1 MTALAAPSS
10 LGWQQDRHADVWRAV
25 AIGVCGVASALAVA
39 AVVLQVRHGI
49 APRNLSY
56 WIMDVVTAL
65 VYGGVTL
72 VMLPRSRHPVA
83 WILALTAVG
92 CGLSAFSTQYV
103 LLGRSGVDLP
113 GLGLAFPASGWVWVP
128 GTYAAMAIMPW
139 IVSERRWPRWAIGVV
154 GSVVVAIGVSVISVA
169 TIQYVGAPANPLAI
183 TASTW
188 TDVTSSLG
196 LWPDRFC
203 VVISLAGTAYLFW
216 RWNSESVARRRGLG
230 WLTIGQFFM
239 AVAFVPVVVPMPA
252 SFAEATVELS
262 GVALIAAQAFLPA
275 ALLVVVLGQR
285 LWGVDV
291 AVSRATVWLV
301 LTGLVVAAYVAIAWA
316 GARIV
321 PRNQELAG
329 LVAVGVVAVAGQPLR
344 AWVQRRV
351 DRLVYGVGAD
361 PARLLRS
368 LGHRLNDANRENSSL
383 ESLVDGLR
391 HSLRLGYVDVRSP
404 GHVVHASSGDSGGPT
419 LEVPLVIDGRRAGVM
434 HVAPRMGERL
444 DQRTEAVLGQLAG
457 LVAVALELAQVNE
470 DLEDT
475 RDRLV
480 EVRHEERRLLRRE
493 LHDGLGPALAGIGLG
508 MAAID
513 NLKDT
518 DPDAMAELL
527 TDLRAELKRRT
538 EDVRAIAR
546 TLLPPALDDGDLRG
560 ALGTLARRLSTQGFD
575 VRTQVA
581 VPEDMEVRRQVA
593 IYHIAA
599 EAVLNAHRH
608 AGATSCLISVESV
621 GGDGVALTV
630 TDDGHGI
637 SPGAAT
643 GIGLTSMRER
653 AEELG
658 GTCVISSVGVG
669 TKVEVVLP

>member
-10 LGWQQDRHADVWRAV
+10 LEWQQDRHADVWRAV
-25 AIGVCGVASALAVA
+25 AIGVCAVSSALAIA
-39 AVVLQVRHGI
+39 AVVLQLTHGI

-72 VMLPRSRHPVA
+72 LMLPRSRHPVA

-103 LLGRSGVDLP
+103 LLSRSGVDLP

-128 GTYAAMAIMPW
+128 GTYGAMAIMPW

-154 GSVVVAIGVSVISVA
+154 SSVVVAIGVSVVSAA
-169 TIQYVGAPANPLAI
+169 TTQYVGAPANPLAI
-183 TASTW
+183 AASAW
-188 TDVTSSLG
+188 TDVTSTLA

-203 VVISLAGTAYLFW
+203 VVISLAGTAYLLW
-216 RWNSESVARRRGLG
+216 RWISEAQAQRRGLG

-239 AVAFVPVVVPMPA
+239 AVAFIPVVVPMPET
-252 SFAEATVELS
+252 FANAAVELS

-301 LTGLVVAAYVAIAWA
+301 LTGLVVAGYIAIAWA

-321 PRNQELAG
+321 PGNQELAG

-368 LGHRLNDANRENSSL
+368 LGHRLNDATRENSSL

-391 HSLRLGYVDVRSP
+391 QSLRLGYVDVRSP
-404 GHVVHASSGDSGGPT
+404 SQVVHASSGDPGGPT
-419 LEVPLVIDGRRAGVM
+419 LEVPLVIDGRRAGAM
-434 HVAPRMGERL
+434 YVAPRTGERL
-444 DQRTEAVLGQLAG
+444 DQRTEAVLEQLAG

-546 TLLPPALDDGDLRG
+546 TLLPPALDDGDLEG
-560 ALGTLARRLSTQGFD
+560 ALGTLASRLSTQGFD
-575 VRTQVA
+575 IRTHVA
-581 VPEDMEVRRQVA
+581 VPHDVEVRRQVA

-608 AGATSCLISVESV
+608 AGATSCLISVENA
-621 GGDGVALTV
+621 GGGGIALTV

-637 SPGAAT
+637 SPGST
-643 GIGLTSMRER
+643 SGIGLTSMRER

-658 GTCVISSVGVG
+658 GTCVVSSEGVG